1 MHEKGYRHILAPT
14 DFSEPSEAALVHAVS
29 LAQAFD
35 AQLTI
40 LHVIEPGFETGA
52 LSYGIQPDLAQYV
65 EKAQDAASK
74 QLDEWARK
82 VSECD
87 VEILLKRG
95 TASVEIV
102 RTAIEDACDVIVI
115 GTHGRTGFRDLIF
128 GSTAERVVRKAH
140 CPVLTVR
147 DGGPGHDTTSA

>member
-1 MHEKGYRHILAPT
+1 MQTEGYRHVLAPT
-14 DFSEPSEAALVHAVS
+14 DFSEPSEAALVHAVR
-29 LAQAFD
+29 LAKAFD

-40 LHVIEPGFETGA
+40 LHVIEHDFETGA
-52 LSYGIQPDLAQYV
+52 LSYGILPDLAQYV
-65 EKAQDAASK
+65 EKAQDAAVK
-74 QLDEWARK
+74 TLDEWAGK

-102 RTAIEDACDVIVI
+102 RTAIEDGCDVIVI

-128 GSTAERVVRKAH
+128 GSTAERVVRKAS

-147 DGGPGHDTTSA
+147 EGEPGHDAT

>member
-1 MHEKGYRHILAPT
+1 MGEKAFRHVLAPT
-14 DFSEPSEAALVHAVS
+14 DFSEPSAAALAYAVN
-29 LAQAFD
+29 LAEAFD

-40 LHVIEPGFETGA
+40 LHVIEPDFETGA
-52 LSYGIQPDLAQYV
+52 LSYGIQPDLARYV
-65 EKAQDAASK
+65 EKAQKVAMDKLEA
-74 QLDEWARK
+74 WAKR

-102 RTAIEDACDVIVI
+102 RTAVEDECDVIVI

-147 DGGPGHDTTSA
+147 DDEPGHEEG